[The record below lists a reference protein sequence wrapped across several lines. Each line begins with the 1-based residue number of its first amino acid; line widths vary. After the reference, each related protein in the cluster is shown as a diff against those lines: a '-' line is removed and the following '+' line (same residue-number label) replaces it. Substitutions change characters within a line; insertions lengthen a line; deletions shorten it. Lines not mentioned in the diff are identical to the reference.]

1 MFEYDNGVLVCK
13 EHRTP
18 AQKDDQELWCRKC
31 QKVEN
36 DKHDPNTS
44 Q

>member
-18 AQKDDQELWCRKC
+18 AQKSGGEFWCCKCDDEKAGATN
-31 QKVEN
+31 K
-36 DKHDPNTS
+36 D
-44 Q
+44 